1 MYHLNYSF
9 SASDIKAVT
18 AALSVLTEYD
28 FVTDAEIDMLSSLA
42 MSLIAKLN
50 FSGRLDQMSN
60 RESYVIAL
68 AIDSAY
74 RALKNEYELDEESKA
89 ELRDYIFT
97 YNKLEPLFFP
107 TIGKCKM
114 NFKLWY
120 CAVAKPSD
128 VFSGFFRVFLLAFL
142 LFFLFFHMCSP
153 FKII

>member
-1 MYHLNYSF
+1 VVIFFLKGGVIVYHLNYSF

-97 YNKLEPLFFP
+97 YNKLEPLFSP
-107 TIGKCKM
+107 
-114 NFKLWY
+114 
-120 CAVAKPSD
+120 
-128 VFSGFFRVFLLAFL
+128 LLENV
-142 LFFLFFHMCSP
+142 
-153 FKII
+153 K

>member
-74 RALKNEYELDEESKA
+74 RALKNEYELDEETRKRR
-89 ELRDYIFT
+89 EQIEKEWNEIQK
-97 YNKLEPLFFP
+97 NK
-107 TIGKCKM
+107 
-114 NFKLWY
+114 
-120 CAVAKPSD
+120 
-128 VFSGFFRVFLLAFL
+128 
-142 LFFLFFHMCSP
+142 
-153 FKII
+153 

>member
-97 YNKLEPLFFP
+97 YNKLEPLFSP
-107 TIGKCKM
+107 
-114 NFKLWY
+114 
-120 CAVAKPSD
+120 
-128 VFSGFFRVFLLAFL
+128 LLENV
-142 LFFLFFHMCSP
+142 
-153 FKII
+153 K

>member
-28 FVTDAEIDMLSSLA
+28 LLSSLA

-97 YNKLEPLFFP
+97 YNKLEPLFSHYW
-107 TIGKCKM
+107 KM
-114 NFKLWY
+114 
-120 CAVAKPSD
+120 
-128 VFSGFFRVFLLAFL
+128 
-142 LFFLFFHMCSP
+142 
-153 FKII
+153 